1 MSADTK
7 GHRTRLRERFLRD
20 NGAAMPD
27 YELLELI
34 LFAALPRVDTKPVAR
49 ALLKT
54 FGSLGGVLAAPART
68 LSKVDGIGEAA
79 VVVLKASRELGLRAT
94 RETIED
100 RPVLGAWEKV
110 LEYCRIRLAYE
121 QTERFHLLFLDGKN
135 ALIADEEQ
143 QHGTV
148 NHTPVY
154 PREVVK
160 RALELGATALIM
172 LHNHPSG
179 NPTPSSDD
187 IAITRE
193 VIEAAAPLGITVHDH
208 IVIGRHGHSS
218 LRSLGLI

>member
-7 GHRTRLRERFLRD
+7 GHRTRLRARFLRD

-49 ALLKT
+49 ALLKK
-54 FGSLGGVLAAPART
+54 FDSLGGVLAAPADT
-68 LSKVDGIGEAA
+68 LRQVDGVGEAA
-79 VVVLKASRELGLRAT
+79 VVVLKASRELGLRST
-94 RETIED
+94 RETIEN
-100 RPVLGAWEKV
+100 RPVLGAWDEV
-110 LEYCRIRLAYE
+110 LEYCRIRLAFE

-143 QHGTV
+143 QRGTV

-172 LHNHPSG
+172 LHNHPRRKAVACKSYYISG
-179 NPTPSSDD
+179 VYDGFERLTS
-187 IAITRE
+187 E
-193 VIEAAAPLGITVHDH
+193 
-208 IVIGRHGHSS
+208 IGTT
-218 LRSLGLI
+218 